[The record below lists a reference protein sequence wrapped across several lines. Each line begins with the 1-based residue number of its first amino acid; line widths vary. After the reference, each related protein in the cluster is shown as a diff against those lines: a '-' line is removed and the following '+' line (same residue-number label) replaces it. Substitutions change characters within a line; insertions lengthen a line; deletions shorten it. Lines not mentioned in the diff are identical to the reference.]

1 MAAAAYRMTAR
12 YRGGRIMAQARFLL
26 LFALACVWA
35 PAALAQT
42 PPSKAAPESENG
54 RYSMSPVA
62 DGVLRLDTRTGQGSP
77 CRQKSDSW
85 ICGAPADDRA
95 AYDKE
100 IARLQAKVASLEA
113 ELKRQPGGGELKLP
127 SDAEVD
133 RVMKFFETVFR
144 RFIGMIEGLQRENE
158 QKRS

>member
-1 MAAAAYRMTAR
+1 MMTIR
-12 YRGGRIMAQARFLL
+12 YRGGRIMPRFRLL
-26 LFALACVWA
+26 LLLALACTSA

-42 PPSKAAPESENG
+42 PAPDNENG
-54 RYSMSPVA
+54 RYSMNPVA
-62 DGVLRLDTRTGQGSP
+62 DGVLRLDTRTGQISL

-85 ICGAPADDRA
+85 VCEATADDRA
-95 AYDKE
+95 AYEKE

-113 ELKRQPGGGELKLP
+113 ELKRQPGGELKLP

-133 RVMKFFETVFR
+133 RVMKFFETIFR

>member
-1 MAAAAYRMTAR
+1 
-12 YRGGRIMAQARFLL
+12 MAQARFLL

-35 PAALAQT
+35 PAALAQS
-42 PPSKAAPESENG
+42 PAPKAAPESENG

-62 DGVLRLDTRTGQGSP
+62 DGVLRLDTRTGQVSL

-85 ICGAPADDRA
+85 ICEATADDRA
-95 AYDKE
+95 AYEKE
-100 IARLQAKVASLEA
+100 IARLQAKVTGLEA
-113 ELKRQPGGGELKLP
+113 QRPGSDLKLP
-127 SDAEVD
+127 SDADVD

-158 QKRS
+158 QKRT